1 LLIGTAMVACRT
13 EEEELV
19 ERYLEASRRDDD
31 PMVALLSMV
40 AFPGKIVDYRVLS
53 VGSER
58 REPYHLSAVRE
69 RVEAAEARRDEQFDA
84 FSDFRRVNYDELLRI
99 QKLVAEDPGRKLEG
113 RLGELDAR
121 WSAFRDERREVVT
134 SLHEAERA
142 LEREIRLVQKSLQ
155 EPAEPEQLEGDTLTK
170 AASIRVTEEGRGEQ
184 AFVVTLTRFDLRN
197 SRGAVVPSRW
207 VVSAVAPDEGV
218 SATR

>member
-1 LLIGTAMVACRT
+1 MVACRT